1 MNEERNQIEQV
12 QGGIPRWVG
21 FALAVLAVLSLVGV
35 GMAWNAARQADS
47 NEQALASEVQ
57 SLRQNLDVFGQQ
69 MDQADEVTAQVRG
82 ELSVV
87 TDRLKLTQTELNRA
101 RQQARQIRE
110 EYQQKLTEVESE
122 VRGELATKADSQA
135 VEVLSGDVSGVRGEL
150 EATRQHLQM
159 ARGEL
164 GTLIAR
170 NGEEIEQLRRL
181 GLRDYFEFTLD
192 GRGSK
197 QRLGNIMVELRSTN
211 TRKNHYTVALYVDD
225 LRLEKKNRSINEPI
239 YFYTRGTR
247 APLELVIN
255 QVEKNKAIGYLSVPK
270 GATIAATAS
279 AHPGQ

>member
-21 FALAVLAVLSLVGV
+21 FALAVLAVLALVGV

-57 SLRQNLDVFGQQ
+57 SLRQNLDVLGQQ

-110 EYQQKLTEVESE
+110 EYQQKLTEVESD

>member
-1 MNEERNQIEQV
+1 MLESQENSQV

-21 FALAVLAVLSLVGV
+21 IALVVLAVLSFVGV
-35 GMAWNAARQADS
+35 GMAWNATRQSES
-47 NEQALASEVQ
+47 NEQALANEVQ
-57 SLRQNLDVFGQQ
+57 SLRKSLDEVGQQ
-69 MDQADEVTAQVRG
+69 LEASEEVTAQLRG

-87 TDRLKLTQTELNRA
+87 TDRLKLTQSELNRA
-101 RQQARQIRE
+101 RQQVRQTSE
-110 EYQQKLTEVESE
+110 QYQQKLSEVESG
-122 VRGELATKADSQA
+122 VRSELANKADSQA
-135 VEVLSGDVSGVRGEL
+135 VEALGGEVSGVRTEL

-170 NGEEIEQLRRL
+170 NSEEIEQLRRM

-192 GRGSK
+192 GKGARQK
-197 QRLGNIMVELRSTN
+197 LGNILVELRGTN
-211 TRKNHYTVALYVDD
+211 TKRNHFTVALYVDD

-255 QVEKNKAIGYLSVPK
+255 RVEKNRAIGYLSVPK
-270 GATIAATAS
+270 SATMTAAVQ
-279 AHPGQ
+279 PGQ

>member
-1 MNEERNQIEQV
+1 MLENQENTQV

-21 FALAVLAVLSLVGV
+21 VALVILAVLSVVGV
-35 GMAWNAARQADS
+35 GMAWNATRHS
-47 NEQALASEVQ
+47 ENNEQALANEVQ
-57 SLRQNLDVFGQQ
+57 SLRESLDTVGQQ
-69 MDQADEVTAQVRG
+69 LDQAEEVTSQLRG

-87 TDRLKLTQTELNRA
+87 TDRLKLTQGELNRA
-101 RQQARQIRE
+101 RQQVRQTSE
-110 EYQQKLTEVESE
+110 QYQQKLSEVETG
-122 VRGELATKADSQA
+122 VRGELANKADARA
-135 VEVLSGDVSGVRGEL
+135 VEELGGEVSGVRSEL
-150 EATRQHLQM
+150 ETTRQHLQM

-192 GRGSK
+192 GKGSRQK
-197 QRLGNIMVELRSTN
+197 LGNILVELRGTN
-211 TRKNHYTVALYVDD
+211 TKRNHFTVALYVDD

-255 QVEKNKAIGYLSVPK
+255 RVEKNKAIGYLSVPK
-270 GATIAATAS
+270 SASITAAAQ
-279 AHPGQ
+279 PGQ